1 MPRHRSQ
8 ESWHFLSK
16 CKDEEAGRDFEVT
29 QGGASRPR
37 LLIRIRGG
45 GL

>member
-8 ESWHFLSK
+8 ESWHFLST
-16 CKDEEAGRDFEVT
+16 CKDEEAGRDFEVA
-29 QGGASRPR
+29 QGGASHPR
-37 LLIRIRGG
+37 LLIRITG